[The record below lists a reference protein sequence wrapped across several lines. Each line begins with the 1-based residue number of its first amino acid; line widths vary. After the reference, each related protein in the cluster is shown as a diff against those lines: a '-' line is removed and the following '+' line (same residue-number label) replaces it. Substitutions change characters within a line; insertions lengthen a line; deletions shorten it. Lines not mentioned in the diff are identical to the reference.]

1 MCYNL
6 YRKKVIIMLKSHVKF
21 NSKDGKRLILIV
33 DDEKTTREILRRI
46 TENDFDA
53 LLAEDGKEALEKVN
67 ENADFLSVILLD
79 LILPDINGFEIMRRI
94 RTNEKTKD
102 IPIIVLTADKE
113 SEVKSLEYG
122 ASDFIVKPFRSPE
135 SILARM
141 QRTIELYEDRMII
154 QSTERDEVT
163 GLFTKDYFYR
173 YCERYDRFHPELEM
187 DCVIMD
193 INHFH
198 LINELYGRD
207 IGDRVLIHLGD
218 YLKGLREETNC
229 IVGRSEGDRFL
240 MYIKSGIV
248 DHMEKS
254 RELNSNFANFKDL
267 RVTARCGIYANADK
281 SIPIQRR
288 FDRAL
293 RAANTIKGN
302 LSSLVAFYDAEIHE
316 KKIFEQ
322 RLLNEIE
329 EAIAD
334 GQFYLD
340 YQPKYNIKG
349 EKPVMV
355 SAEALVR
362 WKHPQLG
369 VISPGVFIPI
379 LEHNGLVHKL
389 DFYIWAKAMELEG
402 RIKKDFGVVVPIS
415 VNVSRMDLYHHDLL
429 EYLSEILVRN
439 GLDKSGI
446 YLEITESAY
455 AEDTENKIAEMIDR
469 LSAEGFKIEMDD
481 FGTGYSSLNMLA
493 DIPVDVLK
501 LDMRFVQNLRS
512 NEKQEMLV
520 RMVLDIAEHMNLQVI
535 AEGVEDEEQVDFL
548 KSVGCDII
556 QGYYFSKPLSEE
568 DFVKLVRETYKEK
581 QD

>member
-1 MCYNL
+1 
-6 YRKKVIIMLKSHVKF
+6 MLKSHEKF

-33 DDEKTTREILRRI
+33 DDEKTTRDLMRRI
-46 TENDFDA
+46 TENDFRV
-53 LLAEDGKEALEKVN
+53 LFAENGTQTLEMIK
-67 ENADFLSVILLD
+67 ENADYLSLILLD
-79 LILPDINGFEIMRRI
+79 LILPDIDGFEIMKQI

-102 IPIIVLTADKE
+102 IPIIVLTSDKE
-113 SEVKSLEYG
+113 AEVKSLEFG

-141 QRTIELYEDRMII
+141 QRAVELYEDRMII

-163 GLFTKDYFYR
+163 GLFTRDYFYR
-173 YCERYDRFHPELEM
+173 YCERYDRFHPELDM
-187 DCVIMD
+187 DCVIID

-198 LINELYGRD
+198 VINELYGRET
-207 IGDRVLIHLGD
+207 GDRVLIHLGEF
-218 YLKGLREETNC
+218 LKEMREETGC
-229 IVGRSEGDRFL
+229 IVGRIQGDKFL
-240 MYIKSGIV
+240 MYIKNGAV
-248 DHMEKS
+248 DHIERS
-254 RELNSNFANFKDL
+254 RELNSHFANFRDL

-281 SIPIQRR
+281 QIPVQRR

-293 RAANTIKGN
+293 RASNTIKGN
-302 LSSLVAFYDAEIHE
+302 LSSLVAFYDSEIHE

-334 GQFYLD
+334 GQFYLE
-340 YQPKYNIKG
+340 YQPKYSIEG
-349 EKPVMV
+349 DEPEMV

-362 WKHPQLG
+362 WHHPQLG

-379 LEHNGLVHKL
+379 LEHNGLIHKL
-389 DFYIWAKAMELEG
+389 DFFIWGKAMELEG
-402 RIKKDFGVVVPIS
+402 RIKKELGVVVPIS

-429 EYLSEILVRN
+429 EYLDEILEKNDLDRN
-439 GLDKSGI
+439 GI
-446 YLEITESAY
+446 FLEITESAY
-455 AEDTENKIAEMIDR
+455 ADDIENKITDMIDR
-469 LSAEGFKIEMDD
+469 LSAEGYKIEMDD

-520 RMVLDIAEHMNLQVI
+520 KMVVNIAEHMGLQVI
-535 AEGVEDEEQVDFL
+535 AEGVEDEDQVEFL

-556 QGYYFSKPLSEE
+556 QGFYFSKPLSEE
-568 DFVKLVRETYKEK
+568 DYISLVREMSEK
-581 QD
+581 KQG